1 MAIKTTILKLIATAC
16 LCEGGA
22 RALVETGL
30 RFVFFFFELM
40 PLVSTAQNSQ
50 QRGSKLLRFSVCL
63 LL

>member
-30 RFVFFFFELM
+30 RFVFFFL
-40 PLVSTAQNSQ
+40 N
-50 QRGSKLLRFSVCL
+50 
-63 LL
+63 